1 MGLRDRW
8 RASME
13 AGAERHHDRASR
25 LRSAWDD
32 PPRHVVWHVGE
43 QTARHELFGPDGLV
57 LMSVAP
63 GSALLDA
70 SGARLVRFRRALLGP
85 EASKMRVTDA
95 TGITIAE
102 VAVDRRSDCEV
113 RLLPP
118 GTISDRI
125 AEQTLGAERLDHLR
139 DVSPLRHH
147 LEDPGGSTLGD
158 ARGVVLARERSEDLN
173 DLLDRS
179 GRKLRPWSIEV
190 ADNYLP
196 AAWLFALIHAC
207 AGLRGAFGRHN

>member
-1 MGLRDRW
+1 MACHRG
-8 RASME
+8 E
-13 AGAERHHDRASR
+13 GAERHRDRTSS

-43 QTARHELFGPDGLV
+43 QSARHELFGPDGPM

-63 GSALLDA
+63 GGALLDA
-70 SGARLVRFRRALLGP
+70 SGTRLVRFRRAVLGP
-85 EASKMRVTDA
+85 ETSKMRVTDA
-95 TGITIAE
+95 TGVTIAE
-102 VAVDRRSDCEV
+102 VVVDRRSSDGEV

-118 GTISDRI
+118 GTISDRS
-125 AEQTLGAERLDHLR
+125 AEQALGAERLDHLR

-147 LEDPGGSTLGD
+147 LEDSGGSTLSD

-179 GRKLRPWSIEV
+179 GRKLRPWSIEA

-207 AGLRGAFGRHN
+207 AGLRGAFGRHY